1 MQRLHRTLTRGRMM
15 FAALVAAAVVAT
27 VTPSQQATAQ
37 QPSAEQ
43 PSAEQASTEQ
53 AETAGQAPAEAAGG
67 EGSEN
72 SAAQNGTAAKNSA
85 DKSEKTAWISL
96 AGHWKAC
103 QFGGEGDVIIKDDVI
118 KMEHGDPLTGVVW
131 TGPFDGDSSKTG
143 ADDSKSKNAGPLP
156 RDNYELRWECRRD
169 SGYDFLCAFT
179 FPVAD
184 QYVSLVMGGWGGGI
198 TGISSI
204 DGRDASDNET
214 TMFMSYEDKK
224 WYSARVRVETAKIT
238 AWVDGTELFSH
249 PRKDHEFDI
258 RFEMDPCTPLGIA
271 NFECD
276 SQIRNIQLRRLHASE
291 ITAAK

>member
-1 MQRLHRTLTRGRMM
+1 MQRLHRTLTRGRTNPLARTR
-15 FAALVAAAVVAT
+15 FVALVAAAVVAT
-27 VTPSQQATAQ
+27 AATAQQATAVQ
-37 QPSAEQ
+37 ADAEVKKPATQ
-43 PSAEQASTEQ
+43 NT
-53 AETAGQAPAEAAGG
+53 TTDKNAP
-67 EGSEN
+67 EN
-72 SAAQNGTAAKNSA
+72 DAA
-85 DKSEKTAWISL
+85 DKSTKTPWITL

-103 QFGGEGDVIIKDDVI
+103 QFGGEGDVVIKDGVI

-131 TGPFDGDSSKTG
+131 TGPFDGDSANG
-143 ADDSKSKNAGPLP
+143 DGQDSKNAKPLP

-214 TMFMSYEDKK
+214 TMFKNYEDKK
-224 WYSARVRVETAKIT
+224 WYSARVRVETTKIT
-238 AWVDGTELFSH
+238 VWVDGTELFSQ

-258 RFEMDPCTPLGIA
+258 RFEMDPCTPMGIA

-276 SQIRNIQLRRLHASE
+276 SQIRNIQLRRLHRSE
-291 ITAAK
+291 IAAAQ

>member
-1 MQRLHRTLTRGRMM
+1 MQRLHRTLTRGRML

-27 VTPSQQATAQ
+27 VTPFQQATAQ
-37 QPSAEQ
+37 QATAQ
-43 PSAEQASTEQ
+43 QATAQQATAQQ
-53 AETAGQAPAEAAGG
+53 AETAGQAAGG
-67 EGSEN
+67 ENSEN
-72 SAAQNGTAAKNSA
+72 PAAQNPSTAKNSA
-85 DKSEKTAWISL
+85 NKSEKTPWISL
-96 AGHWKAC
+96 TGHWKAC

-118 KMEHGDPLTGVVW
+118 RMEHGDPLTGVVW
-131 TGPFDGDSSKTG
+131 TGPFDGDSPKTG
-143 ADDSKSKNAGPLP
+143 ANDPNSDNAKPLP
-156 RDNYELRWECRRD
+156 RDNYEIRWECRRD

-224 WYSARVRVETAKIT
+224 WYTARVRVETTKIT
-238 AWVDGTELFSH
+238 VWIDGKELCSH
-249 PRKDHEFDI
+249 PRADHEFDI
-258 RFEMDPCTPLGIA
+258 RFEMDPCTPMGIA

-276 SQIRNIQLRRLHASE
+276 SQIRNVQLRRLHAAE

>member
-1 MQRLHRTLTRGRMM
+1 MISRQEDTTVQRLQQTLTRGRTNTL
-15 FAALVAAAVVAT
+15 ARTRLAVLVAVAVVAT
-27 VTPSQQATAQ
+27 AVSSQQATA
-37 QPSAEQ
+37 
-43 PSAEQASTEQ
+43 
-53 AETAGQAPAEAAGG
+53 GQADAEV
-67 EGSEN
+67 
-72 SAAQNGTAAKNSA
+72 KNSA
-85 DKSEKTAWISL
+85 TQNATTEKNTAEKNADDKSAKTPWQPL

-103 QFGGEGDVIIKDDVI
+103 QFGGEGDVTIKDGVI
-118 KMEHGDPLTGVVW
+118 RMEHGDPLTGVVW
-131 TGPFDGDSSKTG
+131 TGPFDGDSPDKTSGKQSSKT
-143 ADDSKSKNAGPLP
+143 AKPLP

-179 FPVAD
+179 FPIAD

-214 TMFMSYEDKK
+214 TMFMNYEDKR
-224 WYSARVRVETAKIT
+224 WYSARVRVETTKIT
-238 AWVDGTELFSH
+238 VWVDGTELFSH

-276 SQIRNIQLRRLHASE
+276 SQIRNIQLRRLHRSE
-291 ITAAK
+291 IASAE